1 MALRDELH
9 APGPHLD
16 PGPAGV
22 AGPPRTSGGLSV
34 RQDVINPDAD
44 SIRELDHMHW
54 GVEMA
59 RNGGVSADRVL
70 NAMPLPE
77 IAPYL
82 RQRRH
87 RSLARAA

>member
-34 RQDVINPDAD
+34 HQEKMRKTQA
-44 SIRELDHMHW
+44 
-54 GVEMA
+54 
-59 RNGGVSADRVL
+59 
-70 NAMPLPE
+70 
-77 IAPYL
+77 Y
-82 RQRRH
+82 RH
-87 RSLARAA
+87 PSFG